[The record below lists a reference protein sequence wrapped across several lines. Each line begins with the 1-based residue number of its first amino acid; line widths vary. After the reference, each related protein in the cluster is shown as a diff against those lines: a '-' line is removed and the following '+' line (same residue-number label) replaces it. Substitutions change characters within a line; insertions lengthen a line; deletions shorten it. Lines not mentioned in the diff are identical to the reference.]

1 MIKFVVVLAL
11 IAAAAFFVPPFLEG
25 TPDVCGAFEHRIGT
39 LVRTEA
45 SRLPPELA
53 NEPRIAAMLNAL
65 KNTAAAAA
73 AAANGLIAETYI
85 HDKFARLPPVAG
97 CAAAY
102 WNVTFNP
109 DLTQYAR
116 ARLPL

>member
-65 KNTAAAAA
+65 KNTAAAA
-73 AAANGLIAETYI
+73 NGLIAETYI

-97 CAAAY
+97 CAAA
-102 WNVTFNP
+102 
-109 DLTQYAR
+109 
-116 ARLPL
+116 